1 VTEFLHYFLG
11 ILDPVTILGFLRAAP
26 DLMVSAFIR
35 WWLFVLLFA
44 ILVLPS
50 VACWLVYFVNPA
62 LIRPP
67 LSPHPKQA
75 EPLVSV
81 VIAGRN
87 EGASI
92 GQCIRAALHCGYSN
106 LEVIFVDD
114 CSEDDSVTAAER
126 AAHGVTGSSCDSA
139 RVRIFRSPRRNGKAS
154 ELNIGIRL
162 ARGEFIAIIDADS
175 AIQYG
180 AVQYWLLPFTEP
192 RVGGVCANIRVN
204 NSTQSL
210 LTRLQEIEYAL
221 RFTTGRSAAAL
232 FNILPVIPGMGGI
245 FRAEALR
252 RLGGFDT
259 GLGDDTDLTMNLRK
273 QRWKLAFSLDALVW
287 TNVPVTREH
296 LWRQRIRWQ
305 RNVIKIRLSKH
316 RDMIALWRYGPANA
330 LLVVQTLLVRMIWPW
345 ALTLGVLLT
354 IGESGFVSIPGVLG
368 TTYWLSLLYALIKAL
383 IARDYSRTPQPVH
396 FWLLFLFPF
405 YMFSLRIVNMYATFC
420 ELVRIGA
427 KHPYVPD
434 HIWRE
439 IPWW

>member
-1 VTEFLHYFLG
+1 MTGFLHYFLSVF
-11 ILDPVTILGFLRAAP
+11 DPMTTIGFLHAVPA
-26 DLMVSAFIR
+26 LTASLFIR
-35 WWLFVLLFA
+35 WWFFVLLFA
-44 ILVLPS
+44 ILLLPAL
-50 VACWLVYFVNPA
+50 ACWLVYVLRPA
-62 LIRPP
+62 LLRPP
-67 LSPHPKQA
+67 LPARPNQA
-75 EPLVSV
+75 EPFVSV

-87 EGASI
+87 ERESI
-92 GQCIRAALHCGYSN
+92 GHCIRAALRCGYSN

-114 CSEDDSVTAAER
+114 CSEDDSVAVAER
-126 AAHGVTGSSCDSA
+126 AAQSVTGSRYDSD
-139 RVRIFRSPRRNGKAS
+139 RVRIFRAPRRNGKAS

-180 AVQYWLLPFTEP
+180 AMQHWLVPFADP

-204 NSTQSL
+204 NSTASL

-259 GLGDDTDLTMNLRK
+259 GLGDDTDLTINLRK
-273 QRWKLAFSLDALVW
+273 QRWKLAFSLDAVVW

-305 RNVIKIRLSKH
+305 RNLIKIRVSKH
-316 RDMIALWRYGPANA
+316 RDMVALWRYGPANA
-330 LLVVQTLLVRMIWPW
+330 VLVLQTLLVRMLWLW
-345 ALTLGVLLT
+345 ALNIGLLVT
-354 IGESGFVSIPGVLG
+354 IGENGFVSIPGVLG
-368 TTYWLSLLYALIKAL
+368 TIYWVSLLYALIKAL
-383 IARDYSRTPQPVH
+383 IARDYSRTPQPVY
-396 FWLLFLFPF
+396 FWLLFIFPF
-405 YMFSLRIVNMYATFC
+405 YMFSLRLVNMYAMFC

-434 HIWRE
+434 HIWQE

>member
-1 VTEFLHYFLG
+1 MSAFLHYFLNVF
-11 ILDPVTILGFLRAAP
+11 DPITTIGFLRAVPVLTASF
-26 DLMVSAFIR
+26 LFR
-35 WWLFVLLFA
+35 WWVFVALFA
-44 ILVLPS
+44 ILLLPA
-50 VACWLVYFVNPA
+50 VVCWLAYVVRPS
-62 LIRPP
+62 LVRPP
-67 LSPHPKQA
+67 LPARPHQA
-75 EPLVSV
+75 EPFVSV

-87 EGASI
+87 ERDSI
-92 GQCIRAALHCGYSN
+92 GQCIRAALRCGYSN

-114 CSEDDSVTAAER
+114 CSEDDSVAVAQR
-126 AAHGVTGSSCDSA
+126 AARSVTGSPFDSA
-139 RVRIFRSPRRNGKAS
+139 RLRIFRAPRRNGKAS

-180 AVQYWLLPFTEP
+180 AMQHWLVPFADP
-192 RVGGVCANIRVN
+192 RVGGVCGNIRVN
-204 NSTQSL
+204 NSTASL
-210 LTRLQEIEYAL
+210 LTRMQEIEYAL

-232 FNILPVIPGMGGI
+232 FNVLPVIPGMGGI
-245 FRAEALR
+245 FRAEILR

-273 QRWKLAFSLDALVW
+273 QRWKLAFSLDAMVW

-305 RNVIKIRLSKH
+305 RNLVKIRVSKH
-316 RDMIALWRYGPANA
+316 RDMAALWRYGPANA
-330 LLVVQTLLVRMIWPW
+330 FLVLQTLLVRMLWLW
-345 ALTLGVLLT
+345 ALVISLLMT
-354 IGESGFVSIPGVLG
+354 VGEYGIVSIPGVLG
-368 TTYWLSLLYALIKAL
+368 TIYWVSVVYALIKAL
-383 IARDYSRTPQPVH
+383 IARDYSNTPQPVH

-405 YMFSLRIVNMYATFC
+405 YMFSLRLVNMYAMFC

-434 HIWRE
+434 HIWQE